1 MNKIDLSIIVPVYNV
16 EQYVEQC
23 INSIKAQTISCFEV
37 IIVDDGSKDSSIS
50 ICERLI
56 GSNSCFKILH
66 KENGGLMSAWKY
78 GLTHASG
85 DYIGFV
91 DSDDWIDT
99 NMYEKLLSSIKEFG
113 ADVVCSGYITENN
126 AERNII
132 GRLHNFVFEGNDIRE
147 SFIKE
152 YCNSYFYSKS
162 NPTICRW
169 DKIYKRDILIRNMDY
184 FNEKVSLAE
193 DFNTN
198 IAVLLDARRIVL
210 LPDFTPYHYRY
221 NPKSIVNTITPQAFY
236 NVKELSLACKKIC
249 KSKSFESIY
258 IDGFIGNIIF
268 EEINRIC
275 KSIPFSGINPKTLH
289 ESLTLCNGYYYI
301 SCYSQVR
308 NVLRVKLYN
317 LLIQNK
323 CFRFI
328 KFLNILNRLR

>member
-1 MNKIDLSIIVPVYNV
+1 MNKIDLSIIVPIYNV

-23 INSIKAQTISCFEV
+23 IDSIMKQTISCFEV

-50 ICERLI
+50 ICEKLI
-56 GSNSCFKILH
+56 GNNSRFKILR

-78 GLTHASG
+78 GLAHASG

-91 DSDDWIDT
+91 DSDDWIDAD
-99 NMYEKLLSSIKEFG
+99 MYEKLLNAIKEYD
-113 ADVVCSGYITENN
+113 ADVVCSGYVTEDN
-126 AERNII
+126 AERNKII
-132 GRLHNFVFEGNDIRE
+132 RFQNFVFENNDIKDF
-147 SFIKE
+147 FIKE
-152 YCNSYFYSKS
+152 YCNSYFCSKC

-198 IAVLLDARRIVL
+198 IAVLLDAHRIVL
-210 LPDFTPYHYRY
+210 LSDFTPYHYRY
-221 NPKSIVNTITPQAFY
+221 NPKSIVNTINPKAFY
-236 NVKELSLACKKIC
+236 NVKELGLACEKIC
-249 KSKSFESIY
+249 ISKGFRSIY

-268 EEINRIC
+268 EEINRC
-275 KSIPFSGINPKTLH
+275 CRSISFNDIDPKIFH
-289 ESLTLCNGYYYI
+289 ENLTLCNGYYYI
-301 SCYSQVR
+301 SCYSKVR
-308 NVLRVKLYN
+308 DVLRIKLYN

-328 KFLNILNRLR
+328 KFLNILNKLR